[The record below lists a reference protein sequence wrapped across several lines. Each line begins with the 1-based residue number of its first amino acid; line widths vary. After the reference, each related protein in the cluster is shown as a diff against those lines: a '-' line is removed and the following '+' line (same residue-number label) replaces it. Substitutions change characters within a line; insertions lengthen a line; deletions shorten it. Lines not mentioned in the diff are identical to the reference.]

1 MANVMKKS
9 QSEIDGVQYRRAKLW
24 QIILVATNA
33 FIGMSFYS
41 LIGLASYTASIGF
54 GIATVAVGFILTFT
68 RVFDAV
74 TDPLLAFVYDK
85 VNTRFGKVRVL
96 LISGWLIMVLS
107 LLAMFNWAAGKG
119 HGTVTFVVLYML
131 YVIGYTLYNMT
142 GQTLPALMTND
153 PKQRPMVGVFS
164 TIFNYVVPIALS
176 MLFYVLLM
184 PKYGG
189 FNLEFLAAACWVAVG
204 LSAVGIVLVCIGI
217 SSFDKPEYFEGTSA
231 KKEKLKLK
239 DMIDVLKNN
248 RPLQCYIA
256 SGASDKIAQQVAS
269 QSIISTML
277 GGIIIGDISISTTLS
292 TISIIPSIIFAFI
305 GAKYAGK
312 HGSKKTVVT
321 WTYMCIYVTCATIL
335 FFVFLHMGGNTRAIS
350 TAFPL
355 MAIFVVLTLAQNA
368 TKMCV
373 TTGNSAFMADVIDYE
388 LDRGGKYIPA
398 VVSGVYSLI
407 DKLVSSVS
415 ALIATGAVA
424 LIGYRETMPQPTDEL
439 TGGIFWMTM
448 VLMFGFP
455 LIGWVVT
462 LIAMRFCSLSKE
474 EMVEV
479 QKRIA
484 DKKAAARHAVIE
496 EQMK

>member
-1 MANVMKKS
+1 MAQTKSS

-24 QIILVATNA
+24 QIIMVAA
-33 FIGMSFYS
+33 SGFVGMGFYC

-54 GIATVAVGFILTFT
+54 GIATVAVGGILTFT
-68 RVFDAV
+68 RIFDAV
-74 TDPLLAFVYDK
+74 TDPMLAFIYDK
-85 VNTRFGKVRVL
+85 VNTRFGKVRIL
-96 LISGWLIMVLS
+96 LVSGWLIMVFATL
-107 LLAMFNWAAGKG
+107 MMYNWAAGKG
-119 HGTVTFVVLYML
+119 HGIVVFVLL
-131 YVIGYTLYNMT
+131 YVIYIIGYTLYNMT
-142 GQTLPALMTND
+142 GQTLFALMTND
-153 PKQRPMVGVFS
+153 PRQRPMVGVWS
-164 TIFNYVVPIALS
+164 TIFNYVVPIALN
-176 MLFYVLLM
+176 MIYYVALM

-189 FNLEFLAAACWVAVG
+189 FNLEFLASVCWVTVAVSAVG
-204 LSAVGIVLVCIGI
+204 LISTCVGI
-217 SSFDKPEYFEGTSA
+217 SKFDKPENFVGTTA
-231 KKEKLKLK
+231 KREKLKLK
-239 DMIDVLKNN
+239 DMVEVLKSN

-256 SGASDKIAQQVAS
+256 AGASDKIAQQVAS

-277 GGIIIGDISISTTLS
+277 GGIIIGDMSISTTL
-292 TISIIPSIIFAFI
+292 TTVSIIPSILFAFI

-312 HGSKKTVVT
+312 HGNKKTIVT

-335 FFVFLHMGGNTRAIS
+335 FFVFLHMGGNTRSIS
-350 TAFPL
+350 AVVPL
-355 MAIFVVLTLAQNA
+355 MVIYVILTLALNA

-373 TTGNSAFMADVIDYE
+373 TTGNNAFMADVIDYE

-415 ALIATGAVA
+415 ALIATSAVA

-448 VLMFGFP
+448 ILMYGLP
-455 LIGWVVT
+455 LMGWAIT
-462 LIAMRFCSLSKE
+462 LIAMRYCSLGKE

-484 DKKAAARHAVIE
+484 DKKAAARKQI
-496 EQMK
+496 

>member
-1 MANVMKKS
+1 MAQNKLS

-24 QIILVATNA
+24 QIIMVASSGCV
-33 FIGMSFYS
+33 GMGFYS
-41 LIGLASYTASIGF
+41 LIGMASYSANIGF
-54 GIATVAVGFILTFT
+54 GIATVAVGGILTFT
-68 RVFDAV
+68 RIFDAV
-74 TDPLLAFVYDK
+74 TDPMLAFIYDK
-85 VNTRFGKVRVL
+85 VNTRFGKVRIL
-96 LISGWLIMVLS
+96 LASGWLVMVFATLM
-107 LLAMFNWAAGKG
+107 MFNWAAGKG
-119 HGTVTFVVLYML
+119 HGVAVFVLL
-131 YVIGYTLYNMT
+131 YVIYIIGYTLYNMT
-142 GQTLPALMTND
+142 GQTLFALMTND
-153 PKQRPMVGVFS
+153 PKQRPMVGVWS
-164 TIFNYVVPIALS
+164 TIFNYVVPITLS
-176 MLFYVLLM
+176 MINFVVLL
-184 PKYGG
+184 PRYGSY
-189 FNLEFLAAACWVAVG
+189 NLEFLAAVCWVTIAISAVG
-204 LSAVGIVLVCIGI
+204 LILACIGI
-217 SSFDKPEYFEGTSA
+217 SEFDKPENFAGTTA

-239 DMIDVLKNN
+239 DMIEVLKNN

-269 QSIISTML
+269 QTIITTML
-277 GGIIIGDISISTTLS
+277 GGIIIGDMSINTTLM
-292 TISIIPSIIFAFI
+292 TVSIIPSILFAVV

-312 HGSKKTVVT
+312 HGNKKTIVT

-335 FFVFLHMGGNTRAIS
+335 FFVFLHMGGNTRNISSAI
-350 TAFPL
+350 PL
-355 MAIFVVLTLAQNA
+355 MVIYVILTLALNG

-373 TTGNSAFMADVIDYE
+373 TTGNNAFMADVIDYE

-448 VLMFGFP
+448 VLMYGFP

-462 LIAMRFCSLSKE
+462 LIAMRLCSLNKE

-484 DKKAAARHAVIE
+484 DKKAAA
-496 EQMK
+496 QKQL